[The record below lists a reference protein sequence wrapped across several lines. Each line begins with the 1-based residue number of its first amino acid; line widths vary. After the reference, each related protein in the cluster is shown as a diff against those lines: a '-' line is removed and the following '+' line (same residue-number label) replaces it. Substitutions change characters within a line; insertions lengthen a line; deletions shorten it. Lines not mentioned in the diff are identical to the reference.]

1 MKTTTFLVVA
11 AILLSFIV
19 EESDGKVTT
28 VLHHGRIRS
37 LQKKRRRT
45 EKKGQPKANQKG
57 GNHTKHAGYR
67 TQKVG
72 YYLKVF
78 CFLLYKNKR
87 IILFKKNLL
96 VVLAYKNR
104 KCTESKTILF
114 YLFRNTPDGTSLQA
128 GWPSDWTSLFSWDA
142 SFMRRQTRSQDA
154 VERLVFVFYTY
165 TSPTIHERYH
175 KLIIRF

>member
-57 GNHTKHAGYR
+57 GNHTKHVGYR

-78 CFLLYKNKR
+78 CFLLYKIKR
-87 IILFKKNLL
+87 ITLFKQNLL

-104 KCTESKTILF
+104 KCTSQKQFFFTCLEIHQMARVSKLDDRVTEHRSSVEMQVLCVDKQEVKMQLRDWFSFFIL
-114 YLFRNTPDGTSLQA
+114 
-128 GWPSDWTSLFSWDA
+128 
-142 SFMRRQTRSQDA
+142 TR
-154 VERLVFVFYTY
+154 VRLYMNA
-165 TSPTIHERYH
+165 
-175 KLIIRF
+175 IIN

>member
-78 CFLLYKNKR
+78 CFLLYKIKR
-87 IILFKKNLL
+87 IILFKQNLL

-128 GWPSDWTSLFSWDA
+128 GWPSDWTSPLQLRCKFYASTNKKSRCSWETGFRFLYLHEPD
-142 SFMRRQTRSQDA
+142 
-154 VERLVFVFYTY
+154 YTW
-165 TSPTIHERYH
+165 TIS
-175 KLIIRF
+175 